1 MKFNWTKN
9 PFDLAGVIIARSLV
23 VFADVIVIVVV
34 NVDYVVVSV
43 IVAAV
48 LTVGVYTVV
57 VVLSHI
63 IAVIEDEVGRLRSLV
78 DIHMLVH
85 CWDLLNKLLNKLMK
99 LSQCTRCVNTDAY
112 AIQQPQLELL
122 SQLTGLYRYTHC
134 LYHFPVHHFKEMKG
148 WNTLDKGQLMTS
160 RFHYTAVMTNY
171 EVTVGSYAI
180 IPQVL
185 IQV

>member
-1 MKFNWTKN
+1 M
-9 PFDLAGVIIARSLV
+9 IIARSLV

-85 CWDLLNKLLNKLMK
+85 C
-99 LSQCTRCVNTDAY
+99 
-112 AIQQPQLELL
+112 
-122 SQLTGLYRYTHC
+122 
-134 LYHFPVHHFKEMKG
+134 
-148 WNTLDKGQLMTS
+148 
-160 RFHYTAVMTNY
+160 
-171 EVTVGSYAI
+171 
-180 IPQVL
+180 
-185 IQV
+185 